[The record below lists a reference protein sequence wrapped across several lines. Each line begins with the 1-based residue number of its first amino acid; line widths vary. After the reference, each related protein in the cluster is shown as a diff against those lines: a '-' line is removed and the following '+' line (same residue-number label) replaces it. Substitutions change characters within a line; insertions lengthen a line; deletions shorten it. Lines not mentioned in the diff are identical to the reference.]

1 MEVIAHG
8 GQTSEHCGQATGAG
22 QDVQEQS
29 HILVRPGEAI
39 IRCAPLHVG
48 SSLAFTELLL
58 DHPQLSRKAVC
69 PRSFIPCHVAFPTM
83 TGRILQVDMMI
94 SSGTDSINQYKTYR
108 GRARKNFHS

>member
-39 IRCAPLHVG
+39 SSCASLHVG

-69 PRSFIPCHVAFPTM
+69 HGEREIKEIQDTIQAGQGDAH
-83 TGRILQVDMMI
+83 
-94 SSGTDSINQYKTYR
+94 
-108 GRARKNFHS
+108 HSNVLKDEA

>member
-69 PRSFIPCHVAFPTM
+69 HGEREIKEIQDTIQAGQGHA
-83 TGRILQVDMMI
+83 
-94 SSGTDSINQYKTYR
+94 N
-108 GRARKNFHS
+108 HSNVLKDEA